1 MKYFFWAMLSNMILG
16 GILAVLSFNSEFS
29 FTILSTMVFYGL
41 VLKGIFSLDKT
52 ETHFRTVMVLTAFI
66 LVGAI
71 FEFIGA
77 FISNDFINSIVAWFA
92 MVTSVSAIFAEYN
105 LIKGIQ
111 SYKPVLSQPKQA
123 DKLLLYWKMTMISVL
138 VLIVTLI
145 IAIIAF
151 AVVIIMTYGLE
162 QTQPVIDQYFVMEM
176 MLEAA
181 RANGVLSVVLLVI
194 GMSAMLVN
202 ITARILMIVS
212 MYAVYKDHKQ
222 GLSEQILI
230 PAVE

>member
-16 GILAVLSFNSEFS
+16 GILAVLSLNSEFS
-29 FTILSTMVFYGL
+29 YTILSTMVFYGL
-41 VLKGIFSLDKT
+41 VLKGIFNLNKT
-52 ETHFRTVMVLTAFI
+52 ETHFRTVMVLAVII
-66 LVGAI
+66 LAGAI

-77 FISNDFINSIVAWFA
+77 FISNNFINSIVAWFA

-111 SYKPVLSQPKQA
+111 SFKPVLSQPKQA
-123 DKLLLYWKMTMISVL
+123 DKLLLYWKITMISVL
-138 VLIVTLI
+138 VLVVTLV

-151 AVVIIMTYGLE
+151 VVVIIMTYGLE
-162 QTQPVIDQYFVMEM
+162 QTQTVIDQYFVMEM

-194 GMSAMLVN
+194 GSSAALVN

-212 MYAVYKDHKQ
+212 MYAVSKDHKQ
-222 GLSEQILI
+222 GLNEQFLI

>member
-29 FTILSTMVFYGL
+29 YTILSTIVFYGL

-52 ETHFRTVMVLTAFI
+52 ETHFRTVMVLSVII
-66 LVGAI
+66 LAGAV

-77 FISNDFINSIVAWFA
+77 FVSNDFINSIVAWFA

-105 LIKGIQ
+105 LIKGIR
-111 SYKPVLSQPKQA
+111 SFKPVLSQPKQT
-123 DKLLLYWKMTMISVL
+123 DKLLLYWKISMISVL
-138 VLIVTLI
+138 VLVLTLI
-145 IAIIAF
+145 VAIIAF
-151 AVVIIMTYGLE
+151 VIVIIMTYGLE
-162 QTQPVIDQYFVMEM
+162 QTQTAIDQYMVMEAL
-176 MLEAA
+176 LEAA

-202 ITARILMIVS
+202 ITARILMIVC
-212 MYAVYKDHKQ
+212 MYGISKDHKQ
-222 GLSEQILI
+222 GLYEQTII